1 MKTIFSDDYA
11 TGIQTIKP
19 FSEIRQIVASAC
31 SRHPAVIAAYIFG
44 SAAKDKTKAPKDV
57 DVAVLLNESDS
68 QSFPVL
74 SFISELENALECST
88 DVLVLNRAGEL
99 IKYHVRR
106 DGKLVFD
113 RSSALRKA
121 FEIRGRKSYE
131 DFLYLHHKYV
141 KKVLYGEKHD

>member
-1 MKTIFSDDYA
+1 MKD
-11 TGIQTIKP
+11 
-19 FSEIRQIVASAC
+19 FSEIGQIVSSAC
-31 SRHPAVIAAYIFG
+31 SGQPAVMAAYIFG
-44 SAAKDKTKAPKDV
+44 SAAKRGTKKAKDV
-57 DVAVLLNESDS
+57 DVAVLLNETDS

-74 SFISELENALECST
+74 SFISELEKTLECPT

-113 RSSALRKA
+113 RSSDFRKA

-131 DFLYLHHKYV
+131 DFLYLHNKYV